1 MPAYWRV
8 SVASKILRA
17 LKSTGPRLLLGLLG
31 TWCAIGPF
39 ILLVSTGLAGWI
51 TTAVFFFLLLLCYA
65 LVFMICYRWRWITL
79 RGFISETGLA
89 LCFIIIGELVGEMLG
104 AFKIKGEMVLIGAF
118 TGFLIAELIK
128 PKDPIKPLDKMFSG
142 LFRKLLPNSR

>member
-1 MPAYWRV
+1 VAAITVGTAGVLVRNRPFYTFGQHRIGWRDHNGHV
-8 SVASKILRA
+8 LSSTSARLRY
-17 LKSTGPRLLLGLLG
+17 RVYDLL
-31 TWCAIGPF
+31 
-39 ILLVSTGLAGWI
+39 
-51 TTAVFFFLLLLCYA
+51 
-65 LVFMICYRWRWITL
+65 RWRWITL